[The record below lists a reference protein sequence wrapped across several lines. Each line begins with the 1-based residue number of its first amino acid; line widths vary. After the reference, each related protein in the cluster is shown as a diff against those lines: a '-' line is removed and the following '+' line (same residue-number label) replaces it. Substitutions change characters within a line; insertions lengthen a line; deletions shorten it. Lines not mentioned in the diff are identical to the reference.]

1 MIYPGQFIPI
11 FEKNG
16 FCSNLDLYMV
26 EQVCR
31 QIRAWIDEGTTPVP
45 LSVNQ
50 SKLLFYEVDYIDK
63 MKGLLEKY
71 QVPGNLI
78 TLEILEGLAM
88 GNIDELNEKIL
99 RLKELGF
106 RISMD
111 DFGSGYSSLNTLA
124 SLKID
129 EVKFD
134 REFLLRL
141 QERGMD
147 YDRQVVIM
155 SEIVELTKKLKIST
169 VIEGVETQE
178 NEDLIKKLG
187 CGYGQGYYYSR
198 PVSVE
203 EFSEKYVDQ

>member
-1 MIYPGQFIPI
+1 M
-11 FEKNG
+11 
-16 FCSNLDLYMV
+16 
-26 EQVCR
+26 
-31 QIRAWIDEGTTPVP
+31 
-45 LSVNQ
+45 
-50 SKLLFYEVDYIDK
+50 
-63 MKGLLEKY
+63 
-71 QVPGNLI
+71 
-78 TLEILEGLAM
+78 
-88 GNIDELNEKIL
+88 
-99 RLKELGF
+99 
-106 RISMD
+106 
-111 DFGSGYSSLNTLA
+111 NTLA